1 MDKRLSNKLTMIEGV
16 HAYLT
21 DHENKFSSNT
31 GMVNTKERLLLKIGD
46 IYDREA
52 QRVNVRKGKMEAKET
67 YRDHMITQGLSF
79 SSKLFDLGNL
89 NKNIELS
96 AQSDFNRSALNKQ
109 RDRELLGTLEVIKE
123 NAEAN
128 IESLSVYDITP
139 EKLQSF
145 ATMIS
150 IYRSRIESKQTSEA
164 LKSSARKTLSVLF
177 KEANLILKSLDK
189 MMEEFHDSEVQF
201 YAGYKTA
208 RNIKDLGIRYRP
220 DTQGQ
225 PIGEAGGNGENGAIG
240 ENGAREQR
248 ERREQRASEN
258 YGDGT
263 GKCESKCKQR

>member
-1 MDKRLSNKLTMIEGV
+1 
-16 HAYLT
+16 
-21 DHENKFSSNT
+21 
-31 GMVNTKERLLLKIGD
+31 MVNTKERLLLKIGD

-52 QRVNVRKGKMEAKET
+52 QRVNVLKGKMEAKET

-96 AQSDFNRSALNKQ
+96 AQSDFNRSGLNKQ

-128 IESLSVYDITP
+128 IEALSVYDITP

-201 YAGYKTA
+201 YVGYKTA
-208 RNIKDLGIRYRP
+208 QNIKDLGIRYRP
-220 DTQGQ
+220 DTQGL
-225 PIGEAGGNGENGAIG
+225 PIGEAGNRENGAIG
-240 ENGAREQR
+240 ENSAIGENGVNREQ
-248 ERREQRASEN
+248 EKIMETEQGN
-258 YGDGT
+258 VNKNVNKD
-263 GKCESKCKQR
+263 KVQ

>member
-46 IYDREA
+46 IYDMEA
-52 QRVNVRKGKMEAKET
+52 QRVNVLKGKMEAKET
-67 YRDHMITQGLSF
+67 YRDLIITQGLSF
-79 SSKLFDLGNL
+79 SAKLFDLAIL

-96 AQSDFNRSALNKQ
+96 AQSDYNRSALSKQ

-128 IESLSVYDITP
+128 MEALSVYDITP

-189 MMEEFHDSEVQF
+189 MMEEFHDTEVQF
-201 YAGYKTA
+201 YVGYKAA

-220 DTQGQ
+220 DTQG
-225 PIGEAGGNGENGAIG
+225 PPNGEAGGNSENGGNI
-240 ENGAREQR
+240 ENREQAKIM
-248 ERREQRASEN
+248 ETEQGN
-258 YGDGT
+258 VNLNL
-263 GKCESKCKQR
+263 SKEK